1 MYMKKFLILPVIIM
15 LSACGT
21 IGIGSN
27 HETRLYNN
35 SNDTI
40 TVSADS
46 GVYKIKPEQ
55 DMVIYSN
62 NDLTVKSANMNC
74 PETNVVRQLNTVA
87 VILDVFPI
95 GWVFGLLPIFVDAVS
110 NNMYKMP
117 SSYSYS
123 CAE

>member
-1 MYMKKFLILPVIIM
+1 MKRFLILSALIS

-27 HETRLYNN
+27 HETKIYNN
-35 SNDTI
+35 SNNTI
-40 TVSADS
+40 IVSADS

-55 DMVIYSN
+55 DMTVYSN
-62 NDLTVKSANMNC
+62 NDLAIKSANANC
-74 PETNVVRQLNTVA
+74 PETSVVRKANTA
-87 VILDVFPI
+87 AIILDVFPI
-95 GWVFGLLPIFVDAVS
+95 GWLLFPIPILVDAVS

-117 SSYSYS
+117 STYSYS

>member
-1 MYMKKFLILPVIIM
+1 MKRFLILSALLS

-27 HETRLYNN
+27 HKTKIYNK

-55 DMVIYSN
+55 DMVVHSN
-62 NDLTVKSANMNC
+62 NDLSIKSTNVNC
-74 PETNVVRQLNTVA
+74 PETTVVRKANTA
-87 VILDVFPI
+87 AIILDIFPI
-95 GWVFGLLPIFVDAVS
+95 GWILFPIPILVDAVS

-117 SSYSYS
+117 STYSYS

>member
-1 MYMKKFLILPVIIM
+1 MKKFVILSILFT

-35 SNDTI
+35 SKNTI

-62 NDLTVKSANMNC
+62 NDLTIKSSNSTCN
-74 PETNVVRQLNTVA
+74 EKTVLRELNAPA
-87 VILDVFPI
+87 VILDV
-95 GWVFGLLPIFVDAVS
+95 LLPTSWFVGVLPVLFVDAIS
-110 NNMYKMP
+110 NNMYRMP
-117 SSYSYS
+117 EAYSYS
-123 CAE
+123 CVE